1 MASCWDSTNFSRH
14 SSSIRPPDQINALAM
29 HFLYP
34 KHQKFIPE
42 FVRLLR
48 ILCILSTHK
57 TNVIPSSHHPIIL
70 DRAPTLSSKVTLE
83 TLLFEESIEW
93 RLGAVVVRT
102 GTPFGSSS
110 NFSFRHSSGDAY
122 MRLLNVQ
129 NNAKTPLNLQKSDC
143 ARTEVWLVVSRS
155 DLKIIQ
161 KYQKA
166 GNAGEATVAMLEQ
179 GTGFSSKRFVLWKPA
194 TSRIIAKLAVM
205 QPTWK
210 KSPNWACYWCIW
222 NFRSICGDLKE
233 SQSRTESKWAFH
245 SFSLIHST
253 IRIHD
258 YLQPLEIRMTSRI
271 VQPGLRLFQL
281 RGNGIGAGDELLL
294 KLHKQLNVHLDL
306 TWNTGTKK
314 S

>member
-29 HFLYP
+29 HFSYP

-48 ILCILSTHK
+48 ILRILSTHK
-57 TNVIPSSHHPIIL
+57 TNVIPSSRHPVIL

-110 NFSFRHSSGDAY
+110 NFSFRHSFGDAY

-143 ARTEVWLVVSRS
+143 ARTEVLLVVSRS

-166 GNAGEATVAMLEQ
+166 GMLVKQ
-179 GTGFSSKRFVLWKPA
+179 QSQCLSKAPVFRLRDSCFENQLPRVSLPSLQWCN
-194 TSRIIAKLAVM
+194 
-205 QPTWK
+205 QHG
-210 KSPNWACYWCIW
+210 KS
-222 NFRSICGDLKE
+222 L
-233 SQSRTESKWAFH
+233 RTECATGAFETFAASAVTSK
-245 SFSLIHST
+245 SLK
-253 IRIHD
+253 
-258 YLQPLEIRMTSRI
+258 
-271 VQPGLRLFQL
+271 
-281 RGNGIGAGDELLL
+281 A
-294 KLHKQLNVHLDL
+294 
-306 TWNTGTKK
+306 
-314 S
+314 